1 MNNTLI
7 RGTMELSPMLRSAYR
22 NASLMS
28 AVVVGLAWL
37 AMGPLVAQTST
48 GTPAPTTQTAVP
60 APSQSDVQT
69 PVKLTPKQIREAQIT
84 ADAEK
89 LFQLAQQLKVEVD
102 KSSKDTM
109 SLSVIKK
116 SEEIEKLARTLKQE
130 IRAN

>member
-1 MNNTLI
+1 MFK
-7 RGTMELSPMLRSAYR
+7 SAYR
-22 NASLMS
+22 HTSLMS
-28 AVVVGLAWL
+28 VIAVALLGL
-37 AMGPLVAQTST
+37 AMGPLVAKTSASTPTST
-48 GTPAPTTQTAVP
+48 TQAAVP
-60 APSQSDVQT
+60 VPSQSDVQT
-69 PVKLTPKQIREAQIT
+69 PVKLTPKQVRETQIA

-130 IRAN
+130 MRAN

>member
-1 MNNTLI
+1 MFK
-7 RGTMELSPMLRSAYR
+7 SVYR
-22 NASLMS
+22 HTSLMS
-28 AVVVGLAWL
+28 VISVALLGL
-37 AMGPLVAQTST
+37 AMGPLVAQTSAS
-48 GTPAPTTQTAVP
+48 TPAPTTQAAVP
-60 APSQSDVQT
+60 VPSQSDVQP
-69 PVKLTPKQIREAQIT
+69 PVKLTPRQVRETQIT